1 MMQKNY
7 LKLSRAGHMF
17 CIMEDEANY
26 IDREVRLADVA
37 SISAGYPFRGS
48 IEDAPGGGVAVV
60 QIRNVDADT
69 GVDWL
74 SVSRTQL
81 TGRRKPDWLGQGDI
95 LFSARGNRNVAALVG
110 VVPGQAVCSPHFFLI
125 RVKDVGKLLPAF
137 VAWQINQE
145 PMQRYLAA
153 SATGSYI
160 TSIRRQVLEDL
171 PLVMPPL
178 EKQKTIIAFS
188 DAAVREKQLLL
199 ELIEN
204 RNRQM
209 RALAGIALSDLLKGQ
224 SNE

>member
-1 MMQKNY
+1 MDN
-7 LKLSRAGHMF
+7 
-17 CIMEDEANY
+17 EAIHINM
-26 IDREVRLADVA
+26 RVRLADVA
-37 SISAGYPFRGS
+37 SIGAGYPFRGS
-48 IEDAPGGGVAVV
+48 IEDAPEGDVAVV
-60 QIRNVDADT
+60 QIRNVNS
-69 GVDWL
+69 GMGIDWA

-81 TGRRKPDWLGQGDI
+81 TGRRKPDWLGRGDI
-95 LFSARGNRNVAALVG
+95 LFSARGNRNVAALVEA
-110 VVPGQAVCSPHFFLI
+110 VPGQAVCSPHFFLI

-145 PMQRYLAA
+145 PIQRYLSA

-178 EKQKTIIAFS
+178 EKQKTIIAFN
-188 DAAVREKQLLL
+188 DAAVREEQLLL

-209 RALAGIALSDLLKGQ
+209 RALAGIALGDSLKG
-224 SNE
+224 

>member
-1 MMQKNY
+1 M
-7 LKLSRAGHMF
+7 
-17 CIMEDEANY
+17 
-26 IDREVRLADVA
+26 
-37 SISAGYPFRGS
+37 
-48 IEDAPGGGVAVV
+48 
-60 QIRNVDADT
+60 
-69 GVDWL
+69 
-74 SVSRTQL
+74 
-81 TGRRKPDWLGQGDI
+81 
-95 LFSARGNRNVAALVG
+95 
-110 VVPGQAVCSPHFFLI
+110 
-125 RVKDVGKLLPAF
+125 LPAF

-209 RALAGIALSDLLKGQ
+209 RTLAGIAFSDLLKGQ

>member
-1 MMQKNY
+1 M
-7 LKLSRAGHMF
+7 LHFRL
-17 CIMEDEANY
+17 
-26 IDREVRLADVA
+26 EVGYNMRVCLADVA
-37 SISAGYPFRGS
+37 GIGAGYPFRGS
-48 IEDAPGGGVAVV
+48 IEDAPEGDVAVV
-60 QIRNVDADT
+60 QIRNIDADM
-69 GVDWL
+69 GIDWP

-125 RVKDVGKLLPAF
+125 RVEDVGKLLPAF

-145 PMQRYLAA
+145 PIQRYLST

-171 PLVMPPL
+171 PIVMPPL
-178 EKQKTIIAFS
+178 EEQRTIVAFNG
-188 DAAVREKQLLL
+188 AAMRERHLLL

-209 RALAGIALSDLLKGQ
+209 RSLAGIALGDSLKG
-224 SNE
+224 